1 MAKRK
6 VSKSVKK
13 DKVSKPI
20 IAKKEKVSRP
30 VRGKK
35 EKVVS
40 EPIMV
45 KKEKAPKA
53 IIPKKEKAPKVIKAK
68 KEKPITAKEKKVL
81 KPIIAKKEKAE
92 EPMIPKEEIV
102 SKSVKKAAAP
112 KPPKN
117 VDPSPTCLALAP
129 IEAVPSTS
137 TMVNVTSTT
146 VAAMTTTSLE
156 PRQILDMHG
165 VTEHKEEEYMEMSE
179 LDDMSTR
186 EKNDRIRCLEHEKV
200 QQAGQLELSVGT
212 VGVLESNMQIWHK
225 RLVDKENEVEKL
237 NKVVRD
243 INDSFRIE
251 WKSETSNLLLTNT
264 LQNSKEQKF
273 YYENGYEAR
282 MEENKSNYDKNLLNL
297 EKDRKRLV
305 KENKK
310 LVQDAKNREAAFIQA
325 LTVERKRVV
334 FLAKQIPQV
343 GIPSFSSNPGDDE
356 VVNVVTEYGDLLRG
370 ENGDDE
376 EGGGEDDFQVVLDN
390 GQVVEFKV
398 QQDWIIN

>member
-186 EKNDRIRCLEHEKV
+186 
-200 QQAGQLELSVGT
+200 
-212 VGVLESNMQIWHK
+212 
-225 RLVDKENEVEKL
+225 
-237 NKVVRD
+237 
-243 INDSFRIE
+243 
-251 WKSETSNLLLTNT
+251 
-264 LQNSKEQKF
+264 
-273 YYENGYEAR
+273 
-282 MEENKSNYDKNLLNL
+282 
-297 EKDRKRLV
+297 
-305 KENKK
+305 
-310 LVQDAKNREAAFIQA
+310 
-325 LTVERKRVV
+325 
-334 FLAKQIPQV
+334 
-343 GIPSFSSNPGDDE
+343 
-356 VVNVVTEYGDLLRG
+356 
-370 ENGDDE
+370 
-376 EGGGEDDFQVVLDN
+376 
-390 GQVVEFKV
+390 
-398 QQDWIIN
+398 